1 MSDLMHSV
9 KGKEREEMT
18 QKLSQLLVGW
28 RIRLLGRGLRK
39 CVEYGGDDTAEYGA
53 RVESFDGSNHH
64 FTVDLRI
71 EKETEVDDDWKTVQ
85 MHIEL
90 LDMRVLDQWRMAP
103 VEDYVKRHSGAL
115 CTSGR
120 CVPAER
126 SVYGTNICSGCL
138 VGMHMGVP
146 VQREAAVRAEQRMQE
161 EEEQELGTHEET
173 RYVVGQEVLVKI
185 EGQEDRWTGVPGR
198 VLEVHIDVGQPY
210 LRQCTCPEQHRS
222 LYAASDFEDGSTSNL
237 RRKELS
243 HEQVENL
250 DKKSYDSR
258 CRLDYDG
265 GSAPEYEVEVD
276 ADLFEDE
283 DEDQTPPPPDEDA
296 HGFAT
301 LHLTP
306 VVLTV
311 KASALIG
318 DDEAV
323 FDSEEE
329 DEDGILLHRT
339 YELRAERGSDDEH
352 TEPLLSTKAEP
363 AAPMGKIRRRAK
375 SGKTPAGGAGSLR
388 SRQVPLVLKQR
399 EAFAPTLLVAKHE
412 HLEVE
417 PEDVEKDIKAVEA
430 FMGNKSGLVTNT
442 TSATTDPLPD
452 NPAGAAL
459 VGKPLLEMHIVSG
472 VTHDRTSND
481 SIRDTEAT
489 DQYHFGYTV
498 ADVSISNSHAI
509 ELVYH
514 GSDPDFS
521 EWKGQRIRPE
531 EVLKLPIASRALVT
545 RHPIVRLRGKS
556 WVLKDSE
563 LGPMVARR
571 MQRAWAFAQLKA
583 GDDPSLKQ
591 RLDAME
597 RQSQPATINLIGL
610 NVDTKRRVVLGLG
623 FSEEEATQAETCDE
637 ITVNPRI
644 IAGVP
649 ITNGTINIATLAA
662 TTNVTDE
669 ELENIFVDLLKRHVD
684 KYDYE
689 YGVAFLD
696 ILESNLL
703 DGLLEVDISAEE
715 AEQLRNVS
723 GVEVLEIEPRLHD
736 PDRWGVARIEP
747 NSIVIADLKRR
758 PHVVLKGRPR
768 AAQTVGRRHSVIW
781 QCHEP
786 MLAQLERGRRRPD
799 VGYVPVRDLQLM
811 VLNGELPFTE
821 HEMKVMEDIDA
832 WKRSRW
838 ATEVEGKPIA
848 TQQALKEA
856 FTSHAINQ
864 GVNAQAWE
872 RRNKRVQAAAK
883 AFEPIAAAVGP
894 YEPAVEKLAAMI
906 GSPGLRT
913 VGALT
918 AALKR
923 QAGEAQWPA
932 VLAAVE
938 AVAKLPAQ
946 GNGGLEDRTA
956 RAAAAILTPGV
967 VDSGLLVTLLS
978 PEGLELK
985 QELAEEEAVVANGYV
1000 PCAFPGGELG
1010 AQADLKWR
1018 IEHPK
1023 LSHAEVCLAVV
1034 MRVFICTSAWLEIVN
1049 SDGVLNAL
1057 ANKRDDQPLHAVL
1070 VAIHRRQPQ
1079 QRLFKRRYQGT
1090 SVGPNVLAALTGFD
1104 WAKFSAN
1111 TATART
1117 WSALELEIRT
1127 AGGKGLQ
1134 SFLGTKLLLLL
1145 ALAGRTPNMVDDE
1158 AELGPGARV
1167 SVHVLIHLVTHGEWI
1182 PSHQIKPKLVPKLD
1196 ASFDVRTWMR
1206 LTQQYLKEAKAFA
1219 MYWDKRV
1226 EVQPRLETLTP
1237 LMYAQF
1243 RAVLV
1248 KIVLESFLCE
1258 DLRRRNVRTSPT
1270 PHV

>member
-103 VEDYVKRHSGAL
+103 VEDYVKRPSGAL

-185 EGQEDRWTGVPGR
+185 DAQKTNVPCR
-198 VLEVHIDVGQPY
+198 VLRVHIDVGRPF

-352 TEPLLSTKAEP
+352 TEPLLSTIAVP
-363 AAPMGKIRRRAK
+363 AAPMPRRTK
-375 SGKTPAGGAGSLR
+375 SGKKPAGGAGSLR

-531 EVLKLPIASRALVT
+531 EVLKLPPASRALVT

-556 WVLKDSE
+556 WVLKDSA

-583 GDDPSLKQ
+583 GDDPSFKQ

-703 DGLLEVDISAEE
+703 GGLLEVDISAEE

-985 QELAEEEAVVANGYV
+985 QELAEEEAVIANGYV